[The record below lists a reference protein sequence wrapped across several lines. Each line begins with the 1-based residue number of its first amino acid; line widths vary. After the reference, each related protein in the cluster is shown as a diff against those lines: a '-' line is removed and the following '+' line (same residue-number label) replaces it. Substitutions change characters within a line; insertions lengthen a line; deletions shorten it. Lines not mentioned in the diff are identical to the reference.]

1 MKILFIAALFLF
13 VCGSAY
19 ASAVFRGEYAPDLG
33 VFEPSSDIGELCLN
47 GAWQFTAAELDRFF
61 SEPYVKE
68 GLRIKR
74 SSLVFDFMADGRKTS
89 ERTCVILDIPASVTK
104 GNAISAL
111 ICDRIAEVKDINFNF
126 GWDRGTARVILTG
139 AAESVAHI
147 MKAYYA
153 SEFSD

>member
-1 MKILFIAALFLF
+1 MEERYNLNELAMMIGFTTRTLRNYMNQGLL
-13 VCGSAY
+13 
-19 ASAVFRGEYAPDLG
+19 
-33 VFEPSSDIGELCLN
+33 IGEKVN